1 MYTKEEIEG
10 LDNSTYSDLETA
22 FEEHFHN
29 EYGSIEEMVN
39 GEAVDPKSV
48 EDAAQQ
54 VIDSW
59 HESAAQ

>member
-22 FEEHFHN
+22 FEEHFN
-29 EYGSIEEMVN
+29 KQYNSIEEMVN

-59 HESAAQ
+59 HESI